1 MSVYMTCYVR
11 LCTRNRPIFTSRKSF
26 DSPPICRTKHAV
38 CNPDPSFI
46 KSKPMEY
53 QRESLKT
60 ISYLNYRKTEASFV
74 QSLETSLPAVDRKI
88 KKKIERAWTGLDGLG
103 RTVITIRSDH
113 PSVIHWKFK
122 LKIHVIKLGHEFY
135 NSFVIASQNAFLF

>member
-1 MSVYMTCYVR
+1 
-11 LCTRNRPIFTSRKSF
+11 
-26 DSPPICRTKHAV
+26 
-38 CNPDPSFI
+38 
-46 KSKPMEY
+46 MEY

-113 PSVIHWKFK
+113 PSVIH
-122 LKIHVIKLGHEFY
+122 
-135 NSFVIASQNAFLF
+135 